1 MVVERTASAQT
12 RRCDVVCFVNGI
24 PFIVIENK
32 RPTEDL
38 KKAGSQLIGYQG
50 EDNIPQLF
58 HYAQLLITMNRE
70 DARYA
75 TVGAPAKFWQTWR
88 EEDGIDDQLTAL
100 AAQPLDERDREVLSE
115 ALETGADDPVAPETK
130 LSGLVNRPL
139 GMADEQ
145 AVFSGEFASAKAY
158 FEALTAEGER
168 SVTAQDRTDRKSTR
182 LNSSH

>member
-1 MVVERTASAQT
+1 MVLGTTITKSIEGDSKSYSFRYIDWERPEINTYHVTAEMVVERTASAQT

-58 HYAQLLITMNRE
+58 HYAQLLITMNRK

-88 EEDGIDDQLTAL
+88 AADGIDDHLTAL
-100 AAQPLDERDREVLSE
+100 EIGRANVCTPF
-115 ALETGADDPVAPETK
+115 TK
-130 LSGLVNRPL
+130 AHLVC
-139 GMADEQ
+139 
-145 AVFSGEFASAKAY
+145 
-158 FEALTAEGER
+158 
-168 SVTAQDRTDRKSTR
+168 
-182 LNSSH
+182 